1 MKKIIATF
9 VALMLFGLAA
19 NAQTI
24 FANDLCV
31 VTFADGKTYYSKVL
45 GKSGKIVNTKML
57 HSGSLYSFKGR
68 TVTSSEGFYEAG
80 HELNNIVCY
89 GGRIKDLLYVGNF
102 VEVTFGDGASYFAV
116 VESIG
121 NDGYATKML
130 HSGNKY
136 RFNGDGTVLSS
147 TGAYPVG
154 HKTKS
159 VMLLTQRK

>member
-1 MKKIIATF
+1 MKKIAIF
-9 VALMLFGLAA
+9 IALMLIGLEAK
-19 NAQTI
+19 AQTI
-24 FANDLCV
+24 IANDICV
-31 VTFADGKTYYSKVL
+31 ITFADGMTYYSKVL

-68 TVTSSEGFYEAG
+68 TVTSSQGFYEAG

-89 GGRIKDLLYVGNF
+89 GGRTKDLLYVGNF
-102 VEVTFGDGASYFAV
+102 VEVTFGDGASYFAE

-136 RFNGDGTVLSS
+136 RFSNDGTVLSS

-154 HKTKS
+154 HKIQS
-159 VMLLTQRK
+159 VMLLTQRS